1 MDERD
6 KSEKRRGAI
15 GIGEGKGET
24 VERERGRQEWKSER
38 KGRDRKGRDRKSG
51 GGGLKTS
58 R

>member
-6 KSEKRRGAI
+6 RSEKRRGEI

-24 VERERGRQEWKSER
+24 VERERGKEEDRSGKV
-38 KGRDRKGRDRKSG
+38 KGRVGTGRVAG
-51 GGGLKTS
+51 GGGLKMS